1 MFLVSTADRLAGR
14 SSLRVSQ
21 GGGVVDIMG
30 RPSLAISSDMWDCVM
45 RTAVMVMVMTY
56 GLDLT

>member
-30 RPSLAISSDMWDCVM
+30 RPSLAISSDMWECPGV
-45 RTAVMVMVMTY
+45 
-56 GLDLT
+56 